1 MPGPFSYAM
10 NSRTFLHHLLFFFIS
25 LLGFLFFFQL
35 LIPTAKP
42 RLEQGKNGA
51 GEVRNFYY
59 VALGDSLT
67 QGVGDKTAQGGFVPL
82 LAQGLS
88 NQYAYQVSYDNY
100 GVSGNTSQQILKR
113 MEEPEIVAS
122 LAKADMMTLTVGGN
136 DLRQTILDN
145 ITNLE
150 ISVFDAPAQKYSKR
164 LLEII
169 DKARADNPHLPIYV
183 IGIYNPFYLN
193 FPELTEM
200 QTVVDNWNQ
209 VTASTIEKLD
219 GVYFVPINDLLYKG
233 LDGEK
238 GISQSHSMPN
248 KVVNNLLAEEDS
260 FHPNNTGYEIMN
272 KAVMEAIRETKEEWK
287 NQ

>member
-1 MPGPFSYAM
+1 M
-10 NSRTFLHHLLFFFIS
+10 NSRTFLHHLLFFFLS

-35 LIPTAKP
+35 LIPVAEP
-42 RLEQGKNGA
+42 RLEQGKNVTEKGQ
-51 GEVRNFYY
+51 ELYY

-82 LAQGLS
+82 LAQGLG
-88 NQYAYQVSYDNY
+88 NQYGYQVTYDNY

-113 MEEPEIVAS
+113 MDDTTISTS
-122 LAKADMMTLTVGGN
+122 LAKADVMTLTVGGN
-136 DLRQTILDN
+136 DLRRAILAN
-145 ITNLE
+145 ITQLDL
-150 ISVFDAPAQKYSKR
+150 SVFDGPAREYSQR
-164 LLEII
+164 LLQII
-169 DKARADNPHLPIYV
+169 EKARAENPHLPIYV

-209 VTASTIEKLD
+209 VTASTVE
-219 GVYFVPINDLLYKG
+219 GVSDTYFVPINDLLYKG

-238 GISQSHSMPN
+238 GISQSTSTPG
-248 KVVNNLLAEEDS
+248 KVVNNVLAEEDS
-260 FHPNNTGYEIMN
+260 FHPNNTGYEIIN
-272 KAVMEAIRETKEEWK
+272 KAVMEAIRETKEQWK

>member
-1 MPGPFSYAM
+1 M
-10 NSRTFLHHLLFFFIS
+10 NSRTFLHHLLFFFLS
-25 LLGFLFFFQL
+25 LLGFHFFFQL
-35 LIPTAKP
+35 LIPTAAP
-42 RLEQGKNGA
+42 RLEQSKNGI
-51 GEVRNFYY
+51 GEAREFYY

-82 LAQGLS
+82 LAQGLG
-88 NQYAYQVSYDNY
+88 NQYDYQVTYDNY
-100 GVSGNTSQQILKR
+100 GVAGNTSQQILDR
-113 MEEPEIVAS
+113 MDEPEIAES
-122 LAKADMMTLTVGGN
+122 LVKADMLTLTVGGN

-145 ITNLE
+145 ITGLD
-150 ISVFDAPAQKYSKR
+150 ISVFDDPAQKYSKR
-164 LLEII
+164 LRKII
-169 DKARADNPHLPIYV
+169 DKARVNNPYLPIYV

-200 QTVVDNWNQ
+200 QIIVDKWNQ
-209 VTASTIEKLD
+209 VTATTVERID

-238 GISQSHSMPN
+238 GFNQSNSISSR
-248 KVVNNLLAEEDS
+248 VVNNLLAEEDS

-272 KAVMEAIRETKEEWK
+272 KAVMEAIHETKGYWK